1 MHGILR
7 ESKETKEISNSNGFG
22 GKLQRKN
29 RKKKN
34 NSTVLAERVCVFVYL
49 FYEVGDLA
57 LARTERDR
65 RRRSS
70 LPLTRLI
77 YLTKA

>member
-22 GKLQRKN
+22 GKLQRIE
-29 RKKKN
+29 KKKN